1 MTATLDEVL
10 NEVSKSF
17 SITIEQLTKKTRKR
31 EVVIARSVYYMIAH
45 KKLGY
50 TCTAVADRIGK
61 DHATVLHGIKMY
73 YRYRDHVSWRVI
85 PEEIDNLYGS
95 TPLPPNGL
103 EKVYVK
109 KNDVSYDVL
118 TKFRAV
124 EKAYRLVFEK
134 NYGNILLSEKIDQL
148 GEALGIEPLSA

>member
-1 MTATLDEVL
+1 
-10 NEVSKSF
+10 
-17 SITIEQLTKKTRKR
+17 
-31 EVVIARSVYYMIAH
+31 
-45 KKLGY
+45 
-50 TCTAVADRIGK
+50 
-61 DHATVLHGIKMY
+61 
-73 YRYRDHVSWRVI
+73 
-85 PEEIDNLYGS
+85 
-95 TPLPPNGL
+95 
-103 EKVYVK
+103 VYVK